1 MFHYVSRKLLVWGLS
16 FPASNNFIL
25 FAELPTVR
33 ASKDTHYTFWFQ
45 YVYSNTWDILLQ
57 LLSFLKSNDY
67 FMIENVKL
75 TSL

>member
-45 YVYSNTWDILLQ
+45 YVYSNTMGHFAPAVVFSEEQ
-57 LLSFLKSNDY
+57 
-67 FMIENVKL
+67 
-75 TSL
+75 